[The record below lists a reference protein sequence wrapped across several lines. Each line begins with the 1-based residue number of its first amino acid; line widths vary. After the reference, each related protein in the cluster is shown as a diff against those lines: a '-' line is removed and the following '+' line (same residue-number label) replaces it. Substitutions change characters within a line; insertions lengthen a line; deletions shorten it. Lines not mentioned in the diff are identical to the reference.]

1 MTDTH
6 VEYTGPIGTPE
17 EIAYEQRAAEGS
29 LWTGTRV
36 LIGVV
41 GFAFASLAFAYFYL
55 RSADS
60 FRLWR
65 PDGVS
70 APTGPGTAIMAC
82 TVAAVALSY
91 YGLRRL
97 RSGEVLDWEVAG
109 WTSVLAT
116 LVALGL
122 QCWELTDLSFF
133 PGRSGYTSVFIGW
146 AVMNIALLVGGF
158 YWSETLLAR
167 YARLRSA
174 HRAEGGVGPVLIPK
188 IVRVNMESAVYFWGF
203 IAVIAVFFWVFF
215 YAAA

>member
-1 MTDTH
+1 MH
-6 VEYTGPIGTPE
+6 VDQPTVIGTPE

-41 GFAFASLAFAYFYL
+41 AFAFASLAFAYFYL
-55 RSADS
+55 RSVDS
-60 FRLWR
+60 FGLWR
-65 PDGVS
+65 PDNLT
-70 APTGPGTAIMAC
+70 APTAPGAAIMAF
-82 TVAAVALSY
+82 TVAGFALSY
-91 YGLRRL
+91 FGLRRL
-97 RSGEVLDWEVAG
+97 RAGDTLDWEVAG
-109 WTSVLAT
+109 WTAVLST

-146 AVMNIALLVGGF
+146 AVMNIVLLVGGF

-167 YARLRSA
+167 YARLRNA
-174 HRAEGGVGPVLIPK
+174 HRAEGGTGPVLIPRL
-188 IVRVNMESAVYFWGF
+188 VRVNMESAVYFWGF